1 MWSWKADDIR
11 NCSIMNCIPNV
22 LIVDDNIANLEF
34 LEIILKKLKLN
45 LIKAESGFEAL
56 EKTKDLELALAILDI
71 WMPEMNGYEL
81 ALKLNE
87 ERSEDKVPV
96 IFVTANRFNE
106 IEVFKGYDSGAVD
119 YIFKPVSPNIILGKV
134 RVFIDLFKQKQR
146 IVQDAALLKK
156 TADELTIV
164 NAALKKSDNKYRSYI
179 DNAPDGVFITD
190 ETVKFIEVNNA
201 ACRKTGYTKDQFLK
215 MQISDFLPEES
226 IKTSMAQF
234 KQLSETGSFKTD
246 LLYKHKN
253 GTKRWLAVEA
263 IKLNEKRFLFFAKD
277 ITNIKLAQMAL
288 MDSEVK
294 FRTLFETM
302 IHGVVHQ
309 DENGKIIS
317 ANPAAERIL
326 GLSLDQMQG
335 RSSIDPRWR
344 SIHENGTSFPGDKH
358 PAMIALKTGKSVSN
372 EIMGVF
378 NPKIEE
384 NRWINI
390 CAIPQFNSG
399 EKKPFQVYSTFED
412 ITDRM
417 QAEEEHRTII
427 KTAMDGFMML
437 DIHGRFLEVNNAYC
451 NLLGY
456 SQDELL
462 KMGINDVEVSKNLEE
477 TNRHLHKVI
486 KIGYERFETQQRCKD
501 GSIINAEISV
511 NFEPSK
517 AGRFYAF
524 VRDITERKM
533 VEKAIKLSEKKY
545 KTLLNASP
553 DGILLIN
560 LKGIIIEVSE
570 IGLEL
575 FSANTRNDLVG
586 KHFFRFVPSDEIT
599 EIREIIEKTINEGLA
614 QNIGLKVRKK
624 NESLFTGEISSTLIQ
639 GTDGMPIS
647 FMIIIRDVTQRKKL
661 EKHLIHTE
669 RMAGIGEMATGIAHE
684 INQPLNTISLCMDN
698 VLASVKSN
706 SYNNAYLEIKANKIF
721 DNVFRMRNIID
732 HVRTFSR
739 DHDDC
744 IPVSFNINESI
755 NNALS
760 MISEQFRHK
769 GIQLVVN
776 LDRKIGSPI
785 GNTYKFEQVILN
797 LLSNAKD
804 AIEEKKRK
812 LKEDFSEKIEIK
824 SSQFLKTIYVEV
836 KDNGV
841 GIDPDET
848 DNIMLPFY
856 TTKNVGEGTG
866 LGLSISFG
874 IIKEMGG
881 SIEIQSKIDEG
892 TVIRI
897 ALPCGE

>member
-1 MWSWKADDIR
+1 
-11 NCSIMNCIPNV
+11 MNDLPNL
-22 LIVDDNIANLEF
+22 LIVDDNSANLRF
-34 LEIILKKLKLN
+34 LGIILKKLKVN
-45 LIKAESGFEAL
+45 LIKADSGSEAL
-56 EKTKDLELALAILDI
+56 EKTKDMELALAILDI
-71 WMPEMNGYEL
+71 CMPGMNGYEL

-87 ERSEDKVPV
+87 ERIQDKVPV

-106 IEVFKGYDSGAVD
+106 NEVFKGYDSGAVD
-119 YIFKPVSPNIILGKV
+119 YIFKPVNPNVILGKA
-134 RVFIDLFKQKQR
+134 RVFIDLFRQKQI
-146 IVQDAALLKK
+146 IVQDGVLLQK
-156 TADELTIV
+156 TADELLEV
-164 NAALKKSDNKYRSYI
+164 NAALKKSEDKYRSYI

-190 ETVKFIEVNNA
+190 ETAKFIEVNEA
-201 ACRKTGYTKDQFLK
+201 ASIKTGYTKKQFLK
-215 MQISDFLPEES
+215 MEITDFLPKES
-226 IKTSMAQF
+226 IKNSMIQF
-234 KQLSETGSFKTD
+234 KQLSKIGNFKTD

-253 GTKRWLAVEA
+253 GTKRWMAVEA

-277 ITNIKLAQMAL
+277 ITNIKLAQLAL
-288 MDSEVK
+288 IDSEVK

-309 DENGKIIS
+309 DQNGKIIS

-335 RSSIDPRWR
+335 RSSIDPRWK
-344 SIHENGTSFPGDKH
+344 SIHENGTDFPGDKH
-358 PAMIALKTGKSVSN
+358 PAMIALKKGKPVSN
-372 EIMGVF
+372 IVMGVF
-378 NPKIEE
+378 NPNIEE

-390 CAIPQFNSG
+390 CSIPQFNPG

-412 ITDRM
+412 IT
-417 QAEEEHRTII
+417 
-427 KTAMDGFMML
+427 
-437 DIHGRFLEVNNAYC
+437 
-451 NLLGY
+451 
-456 SQDELL
+456 
-462 KMGINDVEVSKNLEE
+462 
-477 TNRHLHKVI
+477 
-486 KIGYERFETQQRCKD
+486 
-501 GSIINAEISV
+501 
-511 NFEPSK
+511 
-517 AGRFYAF
+517 
-524 VRDITERKM
+524 ERKQA
-533 VEKAIKLSEKKY
+533 EKAIKVSEEKY
-545 KTLLNASP
+545 KSLLNASP

-586 KHFFRFVPSDEIT
+586 KHFFRFVPSDEISQV
-599 EIREIIEKTINEGLA
+599 RGIIEKTINEGLA
-614 QNIGLKVRKK
+614 QNVGLKVRKE

-647 FMIIIRDVTQRKKL
+647 FMIIIRDITQRKIM

-669 RMAGIGEMATGIAHE
+669 RMAGVGEMATGIAHE

-706 SYNNAYLEIKANKIF
+706 SYNNTYLEIKANKIF
-721 DNVFRMRNIID
+721 DNIYLMRNIID
-732 HVRTFSR
+732 HVRTFSQ

-744 IPVSFNINESI
+744 IPTAFNINESI
-755 NNALS
+755 TNAIS
-760 MISEQFRHK
+760 MITEQFRHK
-769 GIQLVVN
+769 GIHLHVKLN
-776 LDRKIGSPI
+776 RKIGNPI
-785 GNTYKFEQVILN
+785 GNTYKFEQVIMN

-812 LKEDFSEKIEIK
+812 SNEDFVKRIEVK
-824 SSQFLKTIYVEV
+824 TSQNLNTIYVEV

-841 GIDPDET
+841 GISPDDT

-856 TTKNVGEGTG
+856 TTKKVGEGTG

-892 TVIRI
+892 TVIQI
-897 ALPCGE
+897 TLPHKE